1 MTTETEPV
9 TPNADDFYSAA
20 QRRLQKELKTDR
32 LANAVVQAIVRDEL
46 LPEMIG
52 FVSSRDYFFLSS
64 VDAEGMP
71 TVSYKGGKTGVAH
84 VVNPKKIVFPSFNG
98 NGMYFS
104 MGNISEASKVGMLFI
119 DMCTPLRVR
128 VQGHAKLSQNE
139 DYMTLFP
146 GAEFVVEVD
155 VTRAFFN
162 CARYIHKH
170 ERVEETNKYVPDQ
183 KGDAPFPAWKRIDM
197 LQDHLHPDDI
207 GKADAAGGTITED
220 QYNEKVMDGTS

>member
-1 MTTETEPV
+1 MTTEPEAAIPD
-9 TPNADDFYSAA
+9 PEEFYSAA
-20 QRRLQKELKTDR
+20 QRKLQKELKTDK
-32 LANAVVQAIVRDEL
+32 LANAVVQAIVREEL

-71 TVSYKGGKTGVAH
+71 TVSYKGGKVGLAH

-128 VQGHAKLSQNE
+128 VQGVAKLTQNE
-139 DYMTLFP
+139 EYMKLFP
-146 GAEFVVEVD
+146 GAEFVVEVG
-155 VTRAFFN
+155 VTRAFYN

-170 ERVEETNKYVPDQ
+170 ERVEETNKYVPDE
-183 KGDAPFPAWKRIDM
+183 KGEAPFPAWKRIDM
-197 LQDHLHPDDI
+197 LQEVLHPADI
-207 GKADAAGGTITED
+207 GKAEAAGGTITED
-220 QYNEKVMDGTS
+220 EYNQKVMEGTS